1 MLTQKFLDL
10 IASFGADW
18 VNWVL
23 LAVSVVGLAVFLDRV
38 ALYARTRERYPA
50 LRAAFSASLVAGEV
64 SGALRAVEGDSLCRN
79 VLRAGLELV
88 ARGERQPASIE
99 QAMLGRLS
107 EERGRYE
114 ANLSVLTTIG
124 NVAPLIGLLGTVIGI
139 VGAFY
144 VLGKLGTV
152 QASSNSLVMSSI
164 GEALVTTGLGILVAV
179 PAVIAFNALRAHV
192 NGRLKRSEALSRELI
207 ANLPRLG
214 ADEAGTEP

>member
-10 IASFGADW
+10 TASFGADW

-23 LAVSVVGLAVFLDRV
+23 IAVSVVGLAVFIDRL
-38 ALYARTRERYPA
+38 ALFVRTRERFPE
-50 LRAAFSASLVAGEV
+50 LRAAFSASLIAGEV
-64 SGALRAVEGDSLCRN
+64 GGALRAVEGDSLCRN
-79 VLRAGLELV
+79 VLRAGLVLV

-114 ANLSVLTTIG
+114 GSLSILATIG

-152 QASSNSLVMSSI
+152 QASSNSMVMSSI
-164 GEALVTTGLGILVAV
+164 GEALVTTGLGIAVAV
-179 PAVIAFNALRAHV
+179 PAVVAFNALRAHV
-192 NGRLKRSEALSRELI
+192 NGRLKQAEALSRELI
-207 ANLPRLG
+207 ANLPRLRVDEGG
-214 ADEAGTEP
+214 AEG

>member
-10 IASFGADW
+10 TASFGADW

-23 LAVSVVGLAVFLDRV
+23 IAVSVVGLAVFIDRV
-38 ALYARTRERYPA
+38 VLYLRTRERYAA
-50 LRAAFSASLVAGEV
+50 LRTAFSASLAAGEV
-64 SGALRAVEGDSLCRN
+64 GGALRAVEGDSLCRN
-79 VLRAGLELV
+79 VLRAGLQLV

-99 QAMLGRLS
+99 QAMLGQLS

-124 NVAPLIGLLGTVIGI
+124 NVAPLVGLLGTVIGI

-144 VLGKLGTV
+144 VLGKVGTM
-152 QASSNSLVMSSI
+152 QASSNSAVMSSI

-179 PAVIAFNALRAHV
+179 PAVVAFNSLRAHV
-192 NGRLKRSEALSRELI
+192 NGRLKRSEALSRELL
-207 ANLPRLG
+207 ANLPRLRV
-214 ADEAGTEP
+214 DEGGTEG

>member
-10 IASFGADW
+10 TASFGADW

-23 LAVSVVGLAVFLDRV
+23 IAVSVVGLAVFFDRV
-38 ALYARTRERYPA
+38 VLYLRTRERYAA

-79 VLRAGLELV
+79 VLRAGLQLV

-99 QAMLGRLS
+99 QAMLGQLS

-124 NVAPLIGLLGTVIGI
+124 NVAPLVGLLGTVIGI

-144 VLGKLGTV
+144 VLGKMGTM
-152 QASSNSLVMSSI
+152 QASSNSMVMSSI
-164 GEALVTTGLGILVAV
+164 GEALVTTGLGITVAV
-179 PAVIAFNALRAHV
+179 PAVVAFNALRAHV
-192 NGRLKRSEALSRELI
+192 NGRLKLSEALSRELL
-207 ANLPRLG
+207 ANLPRLRVDEGG
-214 ADEAGTEP
+214 AEG